1 MQRQASIH
9 FLRISY
15 AENDIFLI
23 KQLLLDWHYL
33 LTPMRFAAMTTPA
46 IALTV
51 NNLELFYSSLIK
63 SASPFIAADW
73 RAEGAVQ
80 VVEEVGYPSV
90 SEDGI
95 AKPHQWFHY
104 RPLESQH

>member
-1 MQRQASIH
+1 MQRQTSIH
-9 FLRISY
+9 FLRISN

-23 KQLLLDWHYL
+23 KRLLLDWHYQ

-73 RAEGAVQ
+73 RADGAAKA
-80 VVEEVGYPSV
+80 VEEVGYPSV
-90 SEDGI
+90 SEGGV
-95 AKPHQWFHY
+95 ANSYQWFHY
-104 RPLESQH
+104 RLLESQH